1 MAIKNLRRKYMAKIL
16 EKDALTF
23 DDVLLVPQY
32 SEITPDMADVS
43 TKLTNTFKMNVPFLS
58 AAMDTVSEHKLVTAL
73 ALAGGLGVIHK
84 NMSIADQAKE
94 VEMVKNYEFDNEKYK
109 RALVDKKGRLCVGAA
124 IGVTADMMN
133 RVHALMDAGVDVF
146 VLDSAHGDSKN
157 IINAIKNL
165 RLEYPNME
173 LIAGNVATYEG
184 ALDLMKAGASAVK
197 VGMGPGSICTTRIIA
212 GIGVPQL
219 QAVMDCA
226 RASKEMNVPIIADG
240 GIKYSGDVVKALAAG
255 ANTVMLGGLFATC
268 EEAPGDIYE
277 SNGKKYRTYR
287 GMGSIEAMAKG
298 STDRYF
304 QTGHKKFVAEGVQ
317 GIVEVKTTVE
327 ELVFQLVGG
336 LKAGM
341 GYCGSKDIPTLQEKG
356 TFIKITNNALLE
368 SHPHDISIDKGE
380 PNYSVKLK

>member
-1 MAIKNLRRKYMAKIL
+1 MAKIL

-94 VEMVKNYEFDNEKYK
+94 VEMVKNYEFDKEKYK
-109 RALVDKKGRLCVGAA
+109 RVLIDKKGRLCVGAA
-124 IGVTADMMN
+124 IGVTADMMD

-165 RLEYPNME
+165 RLEYPSME

-327 ELVFQLVGG
+327 ELVFQLIGG

>member
-1 MAIKNLRRKYMAKIL
+1 MAKIL

-109 RALVDKKGRLCVGAA
+109 RALIDKKGRLCVGAV
-124 IGVTADMMN
+124 IGVTADMMD

-165 RLEYPNME
+165 RLEYPSME

-226 RASKEMNVPIIADG
+226 RASKEMNIPIIADG

-327 ELVFQLVGG
+327 ELVFQLIGG

>member
-1 MAIKNLRRKYMAKIL
+1 MAKIL

-109 RALVDKKGRLCVGAA
+109 RVLIDKKGRLCVGAA
-124 IGVTADMMN
+124 IGVTADMMD

-165 RLEYPNME
+165 RLEYPSME

-327 ELVFQLVGG
+327 ELVFQLIGG

-341 GYCGSKDIPTLQEKG
+341 GYCGSKDISTLQEKG

>member
-1 MAIKNLRRKYMAKIL
+1 MAKIL

-109 RALVDKKGRLCVGAA
+109 RALIDKKGRLCVGAA
-124 IGVTADMMN
+124 IGVTADMMD
-133 RVHALMDAGVDVF
+133 RVHALLDAGVDVF

-165 RLEYPNME
+165 RLEYPSME

-304 QTGHKKFVAEGVQ
+304 QIGHKKFVAEGVQ
-317 GIVEVKTTVE
+317 GIVEVKTIVE
-327 ELVFQLVGG
+327 ELVFQLIGG

>member
-1 MAIKNLRRKYMAKIL
+1 MAKIL

-73 ALAGGLGVIHK
+73 ALAGGLGIIHK

-109 RALVDKKGRLCVGAA
+109 RVLIDKKGRLCVGAA
-124 IGVTADMMN
+124 IGVTADMMD

-165 RLEYPNME
+165 RLEYPSME

-226 RASKEMNVPIIADG
+226 RASKEMNIPIIADG

-304 QTGHKKFVAEGVQ
+304 QTGHKKFVAEEVQ

-327 ELVFQLVGG
+327 ELVFQLIGG

>member
-1 MAIKNLRRKYMAKIL
+1 MAKIL

-94 VEMVKNYEFDNEKYK
+94 VEMVKNYEFDNEKNK
-109 RALVDKKGRLCVGAA
+109 KALIDKKGRLCVGAA
-124 IGVTADMMN
+124 IGVTADMMD
-133 RVHALMDAGVDVF
+133 RVYALLDAGVDVF

-165 RLEYPNME
+165 RLEYPSME

-327 ELVFQLVGG
+327 ELVFQLIGG

>member
-1 MAIKNLRRKYMAKIL
+1 MAKIL

-109 RALVDKKGRLCVGAA
+109 RALIDKKGRLCVGAA
-124 IGVTADMMN
+124 IGVTADMMD
-133 RVHALMDAGVDVF
+133 RAHALMDAGVDVF

-165 RLEYPNME
+165 RLEYPSME

-327 ELVFQLVGG
+327 ELVFQLIGG

>member
-1 MAIKNLRRKYMAKIL
+1 MTKIL

-109 RALVDKKGRLCVGAA
+109 RVLIDKKGKLCVGAA
-124 IGVTADMMN
+124 IGVTADMMD

-165 RLEYPNME
+165 RLEYPSME

-226 RASKEMNVPIIADG
+226 RASKEMNIPIIADG

-277 SNGKKYRTYR
+277 SNGKKYRIYR

-327 ELVFQLVGG
+327 ELVFQLIGG

>member
-1 MAIKNLRRKYMAKIL
+1 MAKIL

-94 VEMVKNYEFDNEKYK
+94 VEMVKNYEFDNEKNK
-109 RALVDKKGRLCVGAA
+109 RVLIDKKGRLCVGAA
-124 IGVTADMMN
+124 IGVTADMMD

-165 RLEYPNME
+165 RLEYPSME

-184 ALDLMKAGASAVK
+184 AMDLMKAGASAVK

-226 RASKEMNVPIIADG
+226 RASKEMNIPIIADG

-327 ELVFQLVGG
+327 ELVFQLIGG

-341 GYCGSKDIPTLQEKG
+341 GYCGSKDIPTLQERG

>member
-1 MAIKNLRRKYMAKIL
+1 MAKIL

-94 VEMVKNYEFDNEKYK
+94 VEMVKNYEFDNKKNK
-109 RALVDKKGRLCVGAA
+109 RALIDKKGRLCVGAA
-124 IGVTADMMN
+124 IGVTADMMG

-165 RLEYPNME
+165 RLEYPSME

-327 ELVFQLVGG
+327 ELVFQLIGG

>member
-1 MAIKNLRRKYMAKIL
+1 MAKIL

-73 ALAGGLGVIHK
+73 ALAGGLGIIHK

-109 RALVDKKGRLCVGAA
+109 RVLIDKKGRLCVGAA
-124 IGVTADMMN
+124 IGVTADMMD

-165 RLEYPNME
+165 RLEYPSME

-226 RASKEMNVPIIADG
+226 RASKEMNIPIIADG

-327 ELVFQLVGG
+327 ELVFQLIGG

-341 GYCGSKDIPTLQEKG
+341 GYCGLKDIPTLQEKG

>member
-1 MAIKNLRRKYMAKIL
+1 MAKIL

-109 RALVDKKGRLCVGAA
+109 RALIDKKGRLCVGAA
-124 IGVTADMMN
+124 IGVTADMMD

-165 RLEYPNME
+165 RLEYPSME

-226 RASKEMNVPIIADG
+226 KASKEMNIPIIADG

-327 ELVFQLVGG
+327 ELVSQLIGG

>member
-1 MAIKNLRRKYMAKIL
+1 MAKIL

-94 VEMVKNYEFDNEKYK
+94 VEMVKNYEFDNEKNK
-109 RALVDKKGRLCVGAA
+109 RVLIDKKGRLCVGAA
-124 IGVTADMMN
+124 IGVTADMMD

-165 RLEYPNME
+165 RLEYPSME

-268 EEAPGDIYE
+268 EEAPGDIFE

>member
-1 MAIKNLRRKYMAKIL
+1 MAKIL

-109 RALVDKKGRLCVGAA
+109 RALIDKKGRLCVGAA
-124 IGVTADMMN
+124 IGVTADMMD

-165 RLEYPNME
+165 KLEYPSME

-226 RASKEMNVPIIADG
+226 RASKEMNIPIIADG

-277 SNGKKYRTYR
+277 SNGKN
-287 GMGSIEAMAKG
+287 IEL
-298 STDRYF
+298 
-304 QTGHKKFVAEGVQ
+304 
-317 GIVEVKTTVE
+317 IVEWV
-327 ELVFQLVGG
+327 L
-336 LKAGM
+336 
-341 GYCGSKDIPTLQEKG
+341 
-356 TFIKITNNALLE
+356 
-368 SHPHDISIDKGE
+368 
-380 PNYSVKLK
+380 

>member
-1 MAIKNLRRKYMAKIL
+1 MAKIL
-16 EKDALTF
+16 EKAALTF

-94 VEMVKNYEFDNEKYK
+94 VEMVKNYEFDNEKNK
-109 RALVDKKGRLCVGAA
+109 RALIDKKGRLCVGAA
-124 IGVTADMMN
+124 IGVTADMMD
-133 RVHALMDAGVDVF
+133 RVHALVDAGVDVF

-165 RLEYPNME
+165 RLEYPSME

-327 ELVFQLVGG
+327 ELVFQLIGG

>member
-1 MAIKNLRRKYMAKIL
+1 MAKIL

-73 ALAGGLGVIHK
+73 ALAGGLGVSHK

-94 VEMVKNYEFDNEKYK
+94 VEMVKNYELDNEKYK
-109 RALVDKKGRLCVGAA
+109 RALIDKKGRLCVGAA
-124 IGVTADMMN
+124 IGVTADMMD

-165 RLEYPNME
+165 RLEYPSME

-240 GIKYSGDVVKALAAG
+240 GIKYSGDVVNALAAG

-327 ELVFQLVGG
+327 ELVFQLIGG

>member
-1 MAIKNLRRKYMAKIL
+1 MAKIL

-109 RALVDKKGRLCVGAA
+109 RVLIDKKGRLCVGAA
-124 IGVTADMMN
+124 IGVTADMMD

-157 IINAIKNL
+157 IINAIKKL
-165 RLEYPNME
+165 RLEYPSME

-327 ELVFQLVGG
+327 ELVFQLIGG

-341 GYCGSKDIPTLQEKG
+341 GYCGSKDISTLQEKG

-368 SHPHDISIDKGE
+368 SHPHDISINKGE

>member
-1 MAIKNLRRKYMAKIL
+1 MAKIL

-94 VEMVKNYEFDNEKYK
+94 VEMVKNYEFDNEKNK
-109 RALVDKKGRLCVGAA
+109 RALIDKKGRLCVGAA
-124 IGVTADMMN
+124 IGVTADMMD

>member
-1 MAIKNLRRKYMAKIL
+1 MAKIL

-109 RALVDKKGRLCVGAA
+109 RVLIDKKGRLCVGAA
-124 IGVTADMMN
+124 IGVTADMMD

-165 RLEYPNME
+165 RLEYPSME

-327 ELVFQLVGG
+327 ELVFQLIGG

-380 PNYSVKLK
+380 PNYSVKIK

>member
-1 MAIKNLRRKYMAKIL
+1 MAKIL

-73 ALAGGLGVIHK
+73 ALAGGLGIIHK

-109 RALVDKKGRLCVGAA
+109 RVLIDKKGRLCVGAA
-124 IGVTADMMN
+124 IGVTADMMD

-165 RLEYPNME
+165 RLEYPSME

-327 ELVFQLVGG
+327 ELVFQLIGG

>member
-1 MAIKNLRRKYMAKIL
+1 MAKIL

-94 VEMVKNYEFDNEKYK
+94 VEMVKNYEFDNEKNK
-109 RALVDKKGRLCVGAA
+109 RVLIDKKGRLCVGAA
-124 IGVTADMMN
+124 IGVTADMMD

-165 RLEYPNME
+165 RLEYPSME

-327 ELVFQLVGG
+327 ELVFQLIGG

-380 PNYSVKLK
+380 PNYSIKLK

>member
-1 MAIKNLRRKYMAKIL
+1 MAKIL

-109 RALVDKKGRLCVGAA
+109 RALIDKKGRLCVGAA
-124 IGVTADMMN
+124 IGVTADMMD
-133 RVHALMDAGVDVF
+133 RVHALLDAGVDVF

-165 RLEYPNME
+165 RLEYLSME

-304 QTGHKKFVAEGVQ
+304 QIGHKKFVAEGVQ

-327 ELVFQLVGG
+327 ELVFQLIGG

>member
-1 MAIKNLRRKYMAKIL
+1 MAKIL

-94 VEMVKNYEFDNEKYK
+94 VEMVKNYEFDKEKYK
-109 RALVDKKGRLCVGAA
+109 RVLIDKKGRLCVGAA
-124 IGVTADMMN
+124 IGVTADMMD

-165 RLEYPNME
+165 RLEYPSME

-268 EEAPGDIYE
+268 EEAPGDIFE

-327 ELVFQLVGG
+327 ELVFQLIGG

>member
-1 MAIKNLRRKYMAKIL
+1 MAKIL

-109 RALVDKKGRLCVGAA
+109 RALIDKKGRLCVGAA
-124 IGVTADMMN
+124 IGVTADMMD

-165 RLEYPNME
+165 KLEYPSME

-184 ALDLMKAGASAVK
+184 VLDLMKAGASAVK

-226 RASKEMNVPIIADG
+226 RASKEMNIPIIADG

-327 ELVFQLVGG
+327 ELVFQLIGG

>member
-1 MAIKNLRRKYMAKIL
+1 MAKIL

-94 VEMVKNYEFDNEKYK
+94 VEMVKNYELDNEKYK
-109 RALVDKKGRLCVGAA
+109 RALIDKKGRLCVGAA
-124 IGVTADMMN
+124 IGVTADMMD

-165 RLEYPNME
+165 RLEYPSME

-304 QTGHKKFVAEGVQ
+304 QTGYKKFVAEGVQ

>member
-1 MAIKNLRRKYMAKIL
+1 MAKIL

-109 RALVDKKGRLCVGAA
+109 RVLIDKKGRLCVGAA
-124 IGVTADMMN
+124 IGVTADMMD

-165 RLEYPNME
+165 RLEYPSME

-327 ELVFQLVGG
+327 ELVFQLIGG

-356 TFIKITNNALLE
+356 KFIKITNNALLE

>member
-1 MAIKNLRRKYMAKIL
+1 MAKIL

-94 VEMVKNYEFDNEKYK
+94 VEMVKNYEFDNEKNK
-109 RALVDKKGRLCVGAA
+109 RVLIDKKGRLCVGAA
-124 IGVTADMMN
+124 IGVTADMMD
-133 RVHALMDAGVDVF
+133 RVHALMDVGVDVF

-165 RLEYPNME
+165 RLEYPSME

>member
-1 MAIKNLRRKYMAKIL
+1 MAKIL

-109 RALVDKKGRLCVGAA
+109 RALIDKKGRLCVGAA

-304 QTGHKKFVAEGVQ
+304 QTGYKKFVAEGVQ

>member
-1 MAIKNLRRKYMAKIL
+1 MAKIL

-109 RALVDKKGRLCVGAA
+109 RVLIDKKGRLCVGAA
-124 IGVTADMMN
+124 IGVTADMMD

-165 RLEYPNME
+165 RLEYPSME

-197 VGMGPGSICTTRIIA
+197 VGMSPGSICTTRIIA

-317 GIVEVKTTVE
+317 EIVEVKTTVE
-327 ELVFQLVGG
+327 ELVFQLIGG

>member
-1 MAIKNLRRKYMAKIL
+1 MAKIL

-73 ALAGGLGVIHK
+73 ALAGGLGIIHK

-109 RALVDKKGRLCVGAA
+109 RVLIDKKGRLCVGAA
-124 IGVTADMMN
+124 IGVTADMMD

-165 RLEYPNME
+165 RLEYPSME

-327 ELVFQLVGG
+327 ELVFQLIGG

-341 GYCGSKDIPTLQEKG
+341 GYCGSKNIPTLQEKG

>member
-1 MAIKNLRRKYMAKIL
+1 MAKIL

-109 RALVDKKGRLCVGAA
+109 RALIDKKGRLCVGAA
-124 IGVTADMMN
+124 IGVTADMMD
-133 RVHALMDAGVDVF
+133 RVHVLLDAGVDVF

-165 RLEYPNME
+165 RLEYPSME

-226 RASKEMNVPIIADG
+226 RASKEMNIPIIADG

-327 ELVFQLVGG
+327 ELVFQLIGG

>member
-1 MAIKNLRRKYMAKIL
+1 MAKIL

-84 NMSIADQAKE
+84 NMSIADQVKE
-94 VEMVKNYEFDNEKYK
+94 VEMVKNYEFDNEKNK
-109 RALVDKKGRLCVGAA
+109 RVLIDKKGRLCVGAA
-124 IGVTADMMN
+124 IGVTADMMD

-165 RLEYPNME
+165 RLEYPSME

-327 ELVFQLVGG
+327 ELVFQLIGG

>member
-1 MAIKNLRRKYMAKIL
+1 MAKIL

-43 TKLTNTFKMNVPFLS
+43 IKLTNTFKMNVPFLS

-94 VEMVKNYEFDNEKYK
+94 VEMVKNYEFDNEKNK
-109 RALVDKKGRLCVGAA
+109 RVLIDKKGRLCVGAA
-124 IGVTADMMN
+124 IGVTADMMD

-165 RLEYPNME
+165 RLEYPSME

-327 ELVFQLVGG
+327 ELVFQLIGG

>member
-1 MAIKNLRRKYMAKIL
+1 
-16 EKDALTF
+16 
-23 DDVLLVPQY
+23 
-32 SEITPDMADVS
+32 MADVS

-73 ALAGGLGVIHK
+73 ALTGGLGVIHK

-94 VEMVKNYEFDNEKYK
+94 VEMVKNYEFDNEKNK
-109 RALVDKKGRLCVGAA
+109 RALIDKKGRLCVGAA
-124 IGVTADMMN
+124 IGVTADMMD

-165 RLEYPNME
+165 RLEYPSME

-277 SNGKKYRTYR
+277 SNGKN
-287 GMGSIEAMAKG
+287 IEL
-298 STDRYF
+298 
-304 QTGHKKFVAEGVQ
+304 
-317 GIVEVKTTVE
+317 IVEWV
-327 ELVFQLVGG
+327 L
-336 LKAGM
+336 
-341 GYCGSKDIPTLQEKG
+341 
-356 TFIKITNNALLE
+356 
-368 SHPHDISIDKGE
+368 
-380 PNYSVKLK
+380 

>member
-1 MAIKNLRRKYMAKIL
+1 MAKIL

-109 RALVDKKGRLCVGAA
+109 RALIDKKERLCVGAA
-124 IGVTADMMN
+124 IGVTADMMD

-165 RLEYPNME
+165 RLEYPSME

-226 RASKEMNVPIIADG
+226 RASKEMNIPIIADG

-327 ELVFQLVGG
+327 ELVFQLIGG

>member
-1 MAIKNLRRKYMAKIL
+1 MAKIL

-94 VEMVKNYEFDNEKYK
+94 VEMVKNYELDNEKYK
-109 RALVDKKGRLCVGAA
+109 RALIDKKGRLCVGAA
-124 IGVTADMMN
+124 IGVTADMMD

-165 RLEYPNME
+165 RLEYPSME

-327 ELVFQLVGG
+327 ELVFQLIGG
-336 LKAGM
+336 LKDGM

>member
-1 MAIKNLRRKYMAKIL
+1 MAKIL

-94 VEMVKNYEFDNEKYK
+94 VEMVKNYEFDNEKNK
-109 RALVDKKGRLCVGAA
+109 RVLIDKKGRLCVGAA
-124 IGVTADMMN
+124 IGVTADMMD

-165 RLEYPNME
+165 RLEYPSME

-327 ELVFQLVGG
+327 ELVFQLIGG
-336 LKAGM
+336 LKAGL

>member
-1 MAIKNLRRKYMAKIL
+1 MAKIL

-94 VEMVKNYEFDNEKYK
+94 VEMVKNYEFDNEQNK
-109 RALVDKKGRLCVGAA
+109 RVLIDKKGRLCVGAA
-124 IGVTADMMN
+124 IGVTADMMD
-133 RVHALMDAGVDVF
+133 RVNALMDAGVDVF

-165 RLEYPNME
+165 RLEYPSME

-327 ELVFQLVGG
+327 ELVFQLIGG

>member
-1 MAIKNLRRKYMAKIL
+1 MAKIL

-73 ALAGGLGVIHK
+73 ALVGGLGVIHK

-109 RALVDKKGRLCVGAA
+109 RALIDKKGRLCVGAA
-124 IGVTADMMN
+124 IGVTADMMD

-157 IINAIKNL
+157 IINAIENL
-165 RLEYPNME
+165 RLEYPSME

-327 ELVFQLVGG
+327 ELVFQLIGG